1 MEYVLT
7 GFYKRETILAEQSR
21 AEQSR
26 AEQSR
31 AGANCVPFSYK
42 TAYIRDG

>member
-7 GFYKRETILAEQSR
+7 GFYKRETIL